1 MAAVSAAVWTIRS
14 TVIAVWCVTVSNA
27 MDGARECTT
36 TRVTTTGA
44 LRLAKRMTPAK
55 DVGRRLGRIMAT
67 YSVSSDTQRE
77 IVSFNPC
84 TTPITAFAQKAPE
97 FKEWWATDV
106 NLGGSTWMLS
116 ARYTKESVE
125 YVIWDSRNTGYINS
139 SSIVLTSANILGR
152 VPMSY
157 FVWWSLYVVWE
168 YLKVWWMNVRLWFL
182 LRKMYLTS
190 RARPYRSRI
199 VKYYGTLRKKLPGR
213 AGTVSAAS
221 SPPGPR

>member
-1 MAAVSAAVWTIRS
+1 MAAVSAAVWTIWS
-14 TVIAVWCVTVSNA
+14 TVSAVWCVTVSNA
-27 MDGARECTT
+27 MDGAREWTT

-44 LRLAKRMTPAK
+44 RRLAKRMTPAK

-67 YSVSSDTQRE
+67 YSISSDTQRE

-84 TTPITAFAQKAPE
+84 TTPITAFTQKAPE

-125 YVIWDSRNTGYINS
+125 YVIWDSRTTGYINS

-157 FVWWSLYVVWE
+157 FIWWSLCVVWE

-190 RARPYRSRI
+190 RVRPYRSRI
-199 VKYYGTLRKKLPGR
+199 AKYYGTLRKKLPAR